1 MTQDERLVRYRMR
14 RANEA
19 IAEAELL
26 AGSGHWNTSVN
37 RLYYACFYAASAL
50 LLRHGRFASRHS
62 GVLSQFNQE
71 FVKMSSVDREVAKIY
86 QLLFDSRQEAD
97 YLDLV
102 EFQEHQVRPWIDD
115 ARRFVQSV
123 EALLRGSWS

>member
-50 LLRHGRFASRHS
+50 LTPTRTIRIKAL
-62 GVLSQFNQE
+62 
-71 FVKMSSVDREVAKIY
+71 
-86 QLLFDSRQEAD
+86 
-97 YLDLV
+97 
-102 EFQEHQVRPWIDD
+102 
-115 ARRFVQSV
+115 RRFESVQPGV
-123 EALLRGSWS
+123 REDEFRRPGGRKDIPVAVR